1 MTEYE
6 KNHKKILIATWLG
19 WLFDGLDSSLYP
31 LVASQ
36 ALGELIGANNPDFGW
51 IAAKVLAIFLF
62 GWSLGGFLFGFLG
75 DKIGRAKALSL
86 SILTYAIFTGLS
98 GLSHSWEELAVFR
111 FLAGLGIGGEW
122 ALGVALLAESSKPE
136 KRIMSTAFLATGF
149 SLGYLVAV
157 LVNLILSPFG
167 WRWVFLFGIVPA
179 ILVFFIRRN
188 IKEPETWSSIK
199 QKLNNPFQIFKKE
212 YSFKL
217 WIAFSLGVTISLG
230 SWGCIIFW
238 LPIWADK
245 ILGVGL
251 YQKSIL
257 TFTLMLTHVFGSYA
271 AGPLLLRFKR
281 KIVLFVSYL
290 MCFLIACFMY
300 SCFHTYCLIVLLL
313 AALLGFFFG
322 IIPGALAIYFPELF
336 PTKIRTTAQGFCYST
351 GRTITALGALYSG
364 YLVRHFSGDIGLA
377 ASLMSTVFLF
387 GAIFSLFA
395 PETNQDNLPV

>member
-36 ALGELIGANNPDFGW
+36 AFGELIGANNPAFGW

-86 SILTYAIFTGLS
+86 SILTYAVFTGFS
-98 GLSHSWEELAVFR
+98 GLSHNWEELAIFR

-149 SLGYLVAV
+149 SLGYLIAV

-167 WRWVFLFGIVPA
+167 WRWVFLFGIIPA
-179 ILVFFIRRN
+179 ILVFFIRKN
-188 IKEPETWSSIK
+188 IQEPETWSSIK

-212 YSFKL
+212 
-217 WIAFSLGVTISLG
+217 
-230 SWGCIIFW
+230 
-238 LPIWADK
+238 
-245 ILGVGL
+245 
-251 YQKSIL
+251 
-257 TFTLMLTHVFGSYA
+257 
-271 AGPLLLRFKR
+271 
-281 KIVLFVSYL
+281 
-290 MCFLIACFMY
+290 
-300 SCFHTYCLIVLLL
+300 
-313 AALLGFFFG
+313 
-322 IIPGALAIYFPELF
+322 
-336 PTKIRTTAQGFCYST
+336 
-351 GRTITALGALYSG
+351 
-364 YLVRHFSGDIGLA
+364 
-377 ASLMSTVFLF
+377 
-387 GAIFSLFA
+387 
-395 PETNQDNLPV
+395 